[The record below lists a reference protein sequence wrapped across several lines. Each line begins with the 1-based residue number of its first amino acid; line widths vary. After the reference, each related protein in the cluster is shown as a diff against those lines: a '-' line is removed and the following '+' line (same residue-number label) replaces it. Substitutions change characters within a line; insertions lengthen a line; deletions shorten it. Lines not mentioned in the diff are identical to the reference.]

1 MSGMIALSVPE
12 LMGAL
17 ASRAQFK
24 DHLRLNQTMVRARD
38 NNPLKFCQ
46 STEEALEHMLLN
58 DHPGLL
64 HGQLA
69 LQEAFRELATHQTAL
84 VAALQPSLRET
95 LEQLSPHNVEVVAGS
110 ESTAAF
116 ALPKGKG
123 KLWDTYLE
131 IYKKL
136 AESERGTLEEKFM
149 RSLGK
154 YYERSLT
161 ALK

>member
-1 MSGMIALSVPE
+1 MIALSIPE
-12 LMGAL
+12 LMRAL
-17 ASRAQFK
+17 ASRSQFK
-24 DHLRLNQTMVRARD
+24 EHLRLNQTMVRARD
-38 NNPLKFCQ
+38 NNPLKFCN
-46 STEEALEHMLLN
+46 STDEALEHMLLN

-64 HGQLA
+64 NGKLA
-69 LQEAFRELATHQTAL
+69 MEQAFRELAAHQTAL

-95 LEQLSPHNVEVVAGS
+95 LEKLSPASIEAFVGS
-110 ESTAAF
+110 EGIAGF

-131 IYKKL
+131 IYMKL
-136 AESERGTLEEKFM
+136 AESERGTLEQNFM

-154 YYERSLT
+154 YYERSLN